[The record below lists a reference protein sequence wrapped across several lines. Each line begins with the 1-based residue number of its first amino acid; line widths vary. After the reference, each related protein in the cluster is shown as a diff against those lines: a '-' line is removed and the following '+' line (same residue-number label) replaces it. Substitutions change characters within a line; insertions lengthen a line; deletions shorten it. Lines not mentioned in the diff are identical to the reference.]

1 VDRLIEGSHATFF
14 PELWEIRSH
23 MTDAWGGQ
31 YGVVRDSL
39 SAH

>member
-1 VDRLIEGSHATFF
+1 VTFF
-14 PELWEIRSH
+14 PELWEIRSQ
-23 MTDAWGGQ
+23 MTDSWGSQ